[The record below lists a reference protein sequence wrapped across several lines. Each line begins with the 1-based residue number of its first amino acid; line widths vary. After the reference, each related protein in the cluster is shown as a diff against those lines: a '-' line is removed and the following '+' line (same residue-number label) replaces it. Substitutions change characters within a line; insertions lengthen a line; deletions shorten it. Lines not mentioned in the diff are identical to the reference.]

1 MFGCPRRFLA
11 ILAAGVLCL
20 GVGFGSLAQQP
31 GGTLTIGFGTE
42 LDTLDTFRS
51 ALAAPLKILGLVCDT
66 LFAFDNALQ
75 PQPVLVDS
83 WEQAEDG
90 LRWTFHLKEGISF
103 HDGTPFN
110 AQQLKDYLWGFFIDQ
125 SFTGWM
131 FAAIEDMVVTGEYT
145 IDFILS
151 EPAPLLLFNL
161 AYPWN
166 IIQPKGAYDEFGDE
180 YGFTALV
187 GTGPFAFEEWIQGD
201 RIVLSRNEDYA
212 HGPAFVKNTGP
223 AYLESIVFRILPEP
237 ATLVNEL
244 RSGNVD
250 YAQVPT
256 THLEAVMAD
265 DAITVIS
272 RASYYSQFLEFNLD
286 RPITNDWRLRNAV
299 NHAIDREAL
308 INAAWFGAATTSY
321 GLVAPASFGY
331 WPGIVGFGKEF
342 LTYNPEVSV
351 QLLEQ
356 SGWTLPAGSTVR
368 EKDGERLAVKLVTT
382 NSPTYQT
389 LGEAT
394 KAMLEEVGFE
404 VELYTFELASYYSV
418 ALEGDWD
425 LMHMAW
431 IDESGYSVVKS
442 KASIAGI
449 ESGTNDAR
457 YRDAALDSLITL
469 AMTTTD
475 DTTRD
480 QAMAAVQQKIVADLV
495 YIPMTVPLSYVAAK
509 TERVGGMQDLALH
522 PWWLD
527 LMLALDLYIK

>member
-1 MFGCPRRFLA
+1 MFGIPRRFLA
-11 ILAAGVLCL
+11 ILVAGVLFV
-20 GVGFGSLAQQP
+20 GIGFGTFAQQS
-31 GGTLTIGFGTE
+31 GGTLTIGFATE

-66 LFAFDNALQ
+66 LFAFDNNLQ
-75 PQPVLVDS
+75 PQPVLVES

-90 LRWTFHLKEGISF
+90 LKWTFKLKEGISF

-110 AQQLKDYLWGFFIDQ
+110 AQELKDYLWGFFIDK

-131 FAAIEDMVVTGEYT
+131 FSAVTEMVVTGEYT

-166 IIQPKGAYDEFGDE
+166 IIQPKGAYDKYGDE

-187 GTGPFAFEEWIQGD
+187 GTGPFMFKEWVQGD
-201 RIVLSRNEDYA
+201 RIVLTRNPDYT

-223 AYLESIVFRILPEP
+223 AHLDGIVFRILPEP

-250 YAQVPT
+250 YAEIPT
-256 THLEAVMAD
+256 TQLEVVQGD
-265 DAITVIS
+265 SSLTVIS
-272 RASYYSQFLEFNLD
+272 RSSYYSQFLEFNMD
-286 RPITNDWRLRNAV
+286 RPINSDWRVRDAV
-299 NHAIDREAL
+299 NHAIDREGL
-308 INAAWFGAATTSY
+308 INAAWFGAAATSY

-331 WPGIVGFGKEF
+331 WPGVADFGKEI
-342 LTYNPEVSV
+342 LTYDPEASV
-351 QLLEQ
+351 RLLEQ
-356 SGWTLPAGSTVR
+356 AGWVLPPGGTVR
-368 EKDGERLAVKLVTT
+368 EKDGQKLSVKLATT
-382 NSPTYQT
+382 NSSTYQAI
-389 LGEAT
+389 GEAT

-404 VELYTFELASYYSV
+404 VELFTFELASYYAV

-425 LMHMAW
+425 LMQMAW

-442 KASIAGI
+442 KASIEGI
-449 ESGTNDAR
+449 EGGTNDAR
-457 YRDAALDSLITL
+457 YRDEALDALITL
-469 AMTTTD
+469 AMSTTD
-475 DTTRD
+475 DAIRD
-480 QAMAAVQQKIVADLV
+480 QAMAAIQQKIVADLV
-495 YIPMTVPLSYVAAK
+495 YIPMTVPLSYAAAK
-509 TERVGGMQDLALH
+509 TDRVGGMQELALH

-527 LMLALDLYIK
+527 LKLGLDLYIK